1 MEYTVANSAC
11 TVIYE
16 DMFLMIG
23 VSKKLLTSSCYA
35 SDKPNT
41 VYRSKF
47 NTFQLKLP
55 KLHGPKTAGFINLIQ
70 RDSNMLFQHFFCQ

>member
-1 MEYTVANSAC
+1 
-11 TVIYE
+11 
-16 DMFLMIG
+16 MIG
-23 VSKKLLTSSCYA
+23 VSKKLLTSSCYT

-55 KLHGPKTAGFINLIQ
+55 KLHGPKRAGFINFIQ
-70 RDSNMLFQHFFCQ
+70 ETLTCYFNISSVNDPFKYGSNPNL